1 LAYDIFSTTGLLGD
15 SITNSTWGWLGQG
28 FTCNGYELTNQPASL
43 AFYVLGTPVDQDGD
57 GLTDAREWLSSKT
70 AVADAD
76 SDDDELPDGWEV
88 AQGLNPL
95 VDDAQ
100 QSGARRNYSYDPVG
114 RLKVV
119 SGVSGAGFGY
129 DKEGNVSQA
138 GQ

>member
-1 LAYDIFSTTGLLGD
+1 
-15 SITNSTWGWLGQG
+15 
-28 FTCNGYELTNQPASL
+28 LTNQPASL

-57 GLTDAREWLSSKT
+57 GLTDAWEWLSSKT

-76 SDDDELPDGWEV
+76 SDDDELLDGWEV